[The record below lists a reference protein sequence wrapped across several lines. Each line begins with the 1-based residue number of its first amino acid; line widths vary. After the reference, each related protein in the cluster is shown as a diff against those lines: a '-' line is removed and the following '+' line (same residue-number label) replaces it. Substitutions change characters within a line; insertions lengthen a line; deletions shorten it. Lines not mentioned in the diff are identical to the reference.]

1 MEDKFSIGGELNPL
15 TEDLHQAVKN
25 LSAELYAKDVHCFME
40 LIHGEIG
47 DITKSLQQ
55 QLLRNPKAR
64 EAMLA
69 YQSENLQG
77 VMREGL
83 PRVSILSKCRES
95 PGSGSGSSFEE
106 RLVAQRKE
114 RELATA
120 ELGFKQPLSKEENR
134 EEKAT
139 SGCNCRYQMP
149 FAACIGLA
157 LGKVLTPVSILL
169 KSLNSIG
176 FVTNED
182 VMRRKSTLRD
192 NLKNDSQYK
201 VKTGASMEVA
211 QSFCKGIGPTCGGVM

>member
-1 MEDKFSIGGELNPL
+1 MFL
-15 TEDLHQAVKN
+15 Q
-25 LSAELYAKDVHCFME
+25 
-40 LIHGEIG
+40 
-47 DITKSLQQ
+47 SLQQ

-139 SGCNCRYQMP
+139 SGCNCLHW
-149 FAACIGLA
+149 IGI
-157 LGKVLTPVSILL
+157 GKGLDPVSILL
-169 KSLNSIG
+169 KSLNC
-176 FVTNED
+176 FVTDED

-211 QSFCKGIGPTCGGVM
+211 Q